1 MHNSP
6 CAGFSR
12 TRNPGRSLCDSSQPP
27 HLGCAG
33 LSLSGSEVNIKST
46 HMRFDITSIMTYI
59 RLISPSLNL
68 HAVDIT

>member
-1 MHNSP
+1 MHNIP

-12 TRNPGRSLCDSSQPP
+12 TRNLARSLCDSSQPP
-27 HLGCAG
+27 RLGCAG

-46 HMRFDITSIMTYI
+46 HIRSDITSIMTYI